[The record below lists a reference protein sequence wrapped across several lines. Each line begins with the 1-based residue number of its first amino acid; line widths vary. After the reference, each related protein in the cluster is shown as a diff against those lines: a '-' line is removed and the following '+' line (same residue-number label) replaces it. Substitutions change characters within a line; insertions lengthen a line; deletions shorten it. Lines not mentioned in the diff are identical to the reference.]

1 MRPRLSVIEWT
12 CRRQKERPPRRS
24 RSPRSKLRRRPVLA
38 LVLLLALLL
47 AVPLLAPQVE
57 SLRRRVGCVH
67 LAHHLLDGHDLTGRA
82 DEVTGGPGYPNLWFG
97 PGFPLPFVALHL
109 PLSVIRLLGPV
120 LVFLAT
126 LLLFR
131 LLRVYVS
138 PRQAVAR
145 SRPGPN
151 YSRVLRSTSG

>member
-1 MRPRLSVIEWT
+1 MDVPSAE
-12 CRRQKERPPRRS
+12 KAPPRRS

-47 AVPLLAPQVE
+47 AVPLLAPRVE

-97 PGFPLPFVALHL
+97 PGFPLRLVPFVALHL

-120 LVFLAT
+120 LFFLAT
-126 LLLFR
+126 LLLLR
-131 LLRVYVS
+131 LLRVYFS

-151 YSRVLRSTSG
+151 YSRVLRSTTG